1 MRILQL
7 IDSLEVGGAE
17 RMAVNYANALFSK
30 IEVSAL
36 CATRA
41 EGDLKNLIK
50 TGIPYLF
57 LNKKRTLDFAA
68 FLRLR
73 RFIRTHNIQLIQAHG
88 SSYFTAVLVKM
99 ITPGL
104 KVIWHD
110 HYGNS
115 EFLKERDTRFLKP
128 LSRFF
133 DGVIAVNDILSRWSK
148 EYLNIEKSVFIKNFI
163 ADALPLDV
171 SFHPKG
177 TNGKRLVCVANLRS
191 QKNHQLLLKSFK
203 ELLKIDDQ
211 YTLHLFGSK
220 IDTTYSDLIL
230 RSIGTTGFKDSVFY
244 YGAHLKI
251 SSVLPYFDIGLLTS
265 NSEGLP
271 LSLLEYGQAGLA
283 VVTTNVGDCARVLD
297 GAGICVPP
305 NDSESLVNAVLNY
318 KSTPQLKID
327 YGMLLQK
334 KIERFYSSNSVLA
347 EVIGIY
353 EQVLN

>member
-17 RMAVNYANALFSK
+17 RMAVNYANALLGK
-30 IEVSAL
+30 IKVSAL

-41 EGDLKNLIK
+41 EGDLKSLIESD
-50 TGIPYLF
+50 IPYLF
-57 LNKKRTLDFAA
+57 LNKKRTLDLAA

-73 RFIRTHNIQLIQAHG
+73 RFIKTHNIQLIQAHG

-99 ITPGL
+99 ISPGL
-104 KVIWHD
+104 KLIWHD

-115 EFLKERDTRFLKP
+115 EFLKQRDARILKP

-133 DGVIAVNDILSRWSK
+133 DGVIAVNDNLSCWSK
-148 EYLNIEKSVFIKNFI
+148 EYLNIEKSIFVKNFI
-163 ADALPLDV
+163 ADALPLDK
-171 SFHPKG
+171 SFKING
-177 TNGKRLVCVANLRS
+177 VVGKRIVCVANLRP
-191 QKNHQLLLKSFK
+191 QKNHQLLLKSFE

-230 RSIGTTGFKDSVFY
+230 SSIETSGFKNSVFY
-244 YGAHLKI
+244 YGTHLKL
-251 SSVLPYFDIGLLTS
+251 SSVLPHFDIGVLTS

-283 VVTTNVGDCARVLD
+283 VVATNVGDCAQVLD
-297 GAGICVPP
+297 GAGICLPP
-305 NDSESLVNAVLNY
+305 NDSESLVNVVLKY
-318 KSTPQLKID
+318 KSIPQLKIEN
-327 YGMLLQK
+327 GRLLRK
-334 KIERFYSSNSVLA
+334 KVDSFYSSKSVLP
-347 EVIGIY
+347 EVIDLY
-353 EQVLN
+353 EHVLY

>member
-1 MRILQL
+1 MRVLQL

-17 RMAVNYANALFSK
+17 RMAVNYANALLGK

-41 EGDLKNLIK
+41 EGDLKSIIK
-50 TGIPYLF
+50 PDIPYLF
-57 LNKKRTLDFAA
+57 LNKKRTLDLAA

-73 RFIRTHNIQLIQAHG
+73 RFIRTYNIQLIQAHG

-99 ITPGL
+99 ITPDL
-104 KVIWHD
+104 KVVWHD

-163 ADALPLDV
+163 ADALPLDIN
-171 SFHPKG
+171 FNPKG
-177 TNGKRLVCVANLRS
+177 TKGKRLVCVANLRP
-191 QKNHQLLLKSFK
+191 QKNHQLLLKSFE

-220 IDTTYSDLIL
+220 IDITYSDLIL
-230 RSIGTTGFKDSVFY
+230 SSIETSGFKDSVFY
-244 YGAHLKI
+244 YGTHLKI

-305 NDSESLVNAVLNY
+305 NDFESLVNAVLNY
-318 KSTPQLKID
+318 KSTPQSKID
-327 YGMLLQK
+327 YGILLQK